1 MRLAVADEDAAVLI
15 HKDAVWPGE
24 LAVERVVAIRAVTFL
39 AIAEE
44 HFEGSL
50 FHIEVTNGMRFGVG
64 EIDIPLGIEAHR
76 LGTSE
81 PSFERRTTIA
91 GEARFTRACD
101 AFERVR
107 FRVEQEQCVAFTQG
121 EVALA
126 IRTKSQRTRAIE
138 R

>member
-1 MRLAVADEDAAVLI
+1 MRLAVADEDAAVFI
-15 HKDAVWPGE
+15 DEDAMRPRK
-24 LAVERVVAIRAVTFL
+24 LAVERVVAIGAVTFL
-39 AIAEE
+39 AIADE
-44 HFEGSL
+44 HFESAL
-50 FHIEVTNGMRFGVG
+50 FHIEVTDGMRFSVS

-107 FRVEQEQCVAFTQG
+107 LRVEQEQCVAFTQG